1 MEHKIKIHHVTSPKF
16 TVNEKEYYLQD
27 RIIKNFSEIDSLIE
41 KELKMAVKFDYNI
54 ELAIYSFT
62 TMSYKNE
69 LIQSVDGEHVCL
81 FMRHRF
87 FKSDGDHLPISIK
100 LQ

>member
-1 MEHKIKIHHVTSPKF
+1 MKNKIKIHHVTLPKF
-16 TVNEKEYYLQD
+16 TVNGEEYYVQSRMLKD
-27 RIIKNFSEIDSLIE
+27 FSEIDSLIE
-41 KELKMAVKFDYNI
+41 KELKRAETLGYNI

-62 TMSYKNE
+62 NVYDGKLVES
-69 LIQSVDGEHVCL
+69 IDGEQTAL
-81 FMRHRF
+81 FMRYRF